1 MAGEL
6 IEVAPNLRVFVRGWL
21 HGNVVLITRGEQAPA
36 LIDTGYCTGTAELIE
51 TFEAATG
58 QPITALRDILLTHVH
73 SDHAGGCAELQRR
86 YGCRVHASAVCR
98 TLIEAWDERRLWL
111 GRTGQ
116 AMEPFTVDAELPLDS
131 VVEFGPSWR
140 VIPLPGHAT
149 GGVGLFDE
157 SQGLLVAG
165 DALWQDGI
173 GILRPQ
179 IDGDAVFEQAEAA
192 LDTIEG
198 LNPRVVVPGHGRPFS
213 DVATALAKAR
223 RRLARWRDDPQA
235 HRQNLTRTFIAFWL
249 LAHSGEAL
257 AAFEAALR
265 DFFEEMIEGAGVPF
279 GPWREQ
285 VLAGLERHQL
295 SSVRDGRVFPG
306 QGIRSES

>member
-51 TFEAATG
+51 AF
-58 QPITALRDILLTHVH
+58 
-73 SDHAGGCAELQRR
+73 
-86 YGCRVHASAVCR
+86 
-98 TLIEAWDERRLWL
+98 
-111 GRTGQ
+111 
-116 AMEPFTVDAELPLDS
+116 
-131 VVEFGPSWR
+131 
-140 VIPLPGHAT
+140 
-149 GGVGLFDE
+149 
-157 SQGLLVAG
+157 
-165 DALWQDGI
+165 DALWQDGL

-179 IDGDAVFEQAEAA
+179 VDGDAVFEQAAAA

-198 LNPRVVVPGHGRPFS
+198 LNPRVVVPGHGRPFR
-213 DVATALAKAR
+213 DVAAALAKAR
-223 RRLARWRDDPQA
+223 RRLARWRDDPHA

-265 DFFEEMIEGAGVPF
+265 DFFEEIIEETGVPF
-279 GPWREQ
+279 APWRER